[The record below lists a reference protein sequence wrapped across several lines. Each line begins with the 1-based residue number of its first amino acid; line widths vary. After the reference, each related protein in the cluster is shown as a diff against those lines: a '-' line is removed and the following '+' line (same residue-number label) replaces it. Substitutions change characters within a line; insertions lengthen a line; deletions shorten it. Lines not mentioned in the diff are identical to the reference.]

1 MSIGYASIYLENEK
15 CVGCT
20 RCMQRC
26 PTEAIRIRDGKATI
40 LRERCVDCG
49 ECIRVCP
56 RHAMKARVDTLSEA
70 LGKYKYTIALP
81 AQALYGQFPG
91 VRTRAPILEGLLR
104 IGFDS
109 VFEVAAAAEVM
120 SAVTHY
126 ELNYGSIP
134 HPIITTDCP
143 VILRIVRIR
152 FPSLLPHLLNYRSPM
167 EVAARWSKRLAMKET
182 GLSEEDIGCVYISPC
197 PAKCAGAK
205 AALGTARPA
214 ITGVVS
220 IAEVAPRLTAVMGD
234 IDDHERYAQAGAAG
248 VSWAISGGQSSAAGE
263 PNHLAAS
270 GIENIIGILEALED
284 GKLSHVDLI
293 ELNACYPGCVGGALA
308 VENPFIAKARLQQ
321 MMRDT
326 TELMG
331 ASEASLGTVHPDNT
345 SAIIAVQ
352 SATAAPLE
360 LTKMEFYR
368 FTEDWARIFL
378 DMMGVHY
385 GVRTLVLPDE
395 DGGEPQKQSFDF
407 SSLAGQDMNLQVD
420 IGAASYWSEI
430 MQTTT
435 NDHLLE

>member
-1 MSIGYASIYLENEK
+1 MSTGYASIYLENEK

-20 RCMQRC
+20 KCMQRC
-26 PTEAIRIRDGKATI
+26 PTEAIRIRGGKASI
-40 LRERCVDCG
+40 LQERCVDCG

-56 RHAMKARVDTLSEA
+56 HHAMKARVDSLSDV

-167 EVAARWSKRLAMKET
+167 EVAARWSKRLAVKER

-248 VSWAISGGQSSAAGE
+248 VGWAISGGQSSAAGE

-284 GKLSHVDLI
+284 GKLSNVDLI
-293 ELNACYPGCVGGALA
+293 ELSACYPGCVGGALA

-321 MMRDT
+321 MM
-326 TELMG
+326 MG
-331 ASEASLGTVHPDNT
+331 FAPPLPPNDCPREDMRWEKTPTAS
-345 SAIIAVQ
+345 SALRLDKDVSVAM
-352 SATAAPLE
+352 E
-360 LTKMEFYR
+360 KM
-368 FTEDWARIFL
+368 
-378 DMMGVHY
+378 
-385 GVRTLVLPDE
+385 
-395 DGGEPQKQSFDF
+395 
-407 SSLAGQDMNLQVD
+407 
-420 IGAASYWSEI
+420 
-430 MQTTT
+430 
-435 NDHLLE
+435 

>member
-1 MSIGYASIYLENEK
+1 MSTGYASIYLENEK

-20 RCMQRC
+20 KCMQRC
-26 PTEAIRIRDGKATI
+26 PTEAIRIRGGKASI
-40 LRERCVDCG
+40 LQERCVDCG

-56 RHAMKARVDTLSEA
+56 HHAMKARVDSLSDV

-81 AQALYGQFPG
+81 AQALYGQFPD

-167 EVAARWSKRLAMKET
+167 EVAARWSKRLAVKER

-220 IAEVAPRLTAVMGD
+220 IAEAAPRLTAVMGD

-248 VSWAISGGQSSAAGE
+248 VGWAISGGQSSAAGE

-284 GKLSHVDLI
+284 GKLSNVDLI
-293 ELNACYPGCVGGALA
+293 ELSAC
-308 VENPFIAKARLQQ
+308 
-321 MMRDT
+321 
-326 TELMG
+326 
-331 ASEASLGTVHPDNT
+331 
-345 SAIIAVQ
+345 
-352 SATAAPLE
+352 
-360 LTKMEFYR
+360 
-368 FTEDWARIFL
+368 
-378 DMMGVHY
+378 
-385 GVRTLVLPDE
+385 
-395 DGGEPQKQSFDF
+395 
-407 SSLAGQDMNLQVD
+407 
-420 IGAASYWSEI
+420 
-430 MQTTT
+430 
-435 NDHLLE
+435 

>member
-49 ECIRVCP
+49 ECIRICP

-248 VSWAISGGQSSAAGE
+248 VSWAISGGQSSAGRAE
-263 PNHLAAS
+263 PSRRLRHRKHHRYS
-270 GIENIIGILEALED
+270 GSARGRQALPCR
-284 GKLSHVDLI
+284 SH
-293 ELNACYPGCVGGALA
+293 
-308 VENPFIAKARLQQ
+308 
-321 MMRDT
+321 
-326 TELMG
+326 
-331 ASEASLGTVHPDNT
+331 
-345 SAIIAVQ
+345 
-352 SATAAPLE
+352 
-360 LTKMEFYR
+360 
-368 FTEDWARIFL
+368 
-378 DMMGVHY
+378 
-385 GVRTLVLPDE
+385 
-395 DGGEPQKQSFDF
+395 
-407 SSLAGQDMNLQVD
+407 
-420 IGAASYWSEI
+420 
-430 MQTTT
+430 
-435 NDHLLE
+435 

>member
-1 MSIGYASIYLENEK
+1 
-15 CVGCT
+15 
-20 RCMQRC
+20 
-26 PTEAIRIRDGKATI
+26 
-40 LRERCVDCG
+40 
-49 ECIRVCP
+49 
-56 RHAMKARVDTLSEA
+56 MKARVDTLSEA

-205 AALGTARPA
+205 ATLGTARPA
-214 ITGVVS
+214 IT
-220 IAEVAPRLTAVMGD
+220 
-234 IDDHERYAQAGAAG
+234 
-248 VSWAISGGQSSAAGE
+248 GGQSSAAGE

-321 MMRDT
+321 MM
-326 TELMG
+326 MG
-331 ASEASLGTVHPDNT
+331 FAPPLPPNDCPREDMRWEKTPTAS
-345 SAIIAVQ
+345 SALRLDKDVSVAM
-352 SATAAPLE
+352 E
-360 LTKMEFYR
+360 KMEQIR
-368 FTEDWARIFL
+368 RITES
-378 DMMGVHY
+378 
-385 GVRTLVLPDE
+385 LPGIDCGACGSPKCRAFAE
-395 DGGEPQKQSFDF
+395 DIVAGRAEAGMCVF
-407 SSLAGQDMNLQVD
+407 SDK
-420 IGAASYWSEI
+420 
-430 MQTTT
+430 
-435 NDHLLE
+435 NDKDK